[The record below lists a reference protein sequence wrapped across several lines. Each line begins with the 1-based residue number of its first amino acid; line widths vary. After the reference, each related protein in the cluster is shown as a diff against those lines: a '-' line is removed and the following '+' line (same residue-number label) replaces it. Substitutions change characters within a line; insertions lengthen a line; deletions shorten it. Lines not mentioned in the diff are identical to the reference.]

1 MRWAV
6 TLLKTSSGGEK
17 MAIHAATV
25 IRFDSRSFTHPEKTN
40 DGLTEQS
47 R

>member
-1 MRWAV
+1 MRWAH
-6 TLLKTSSGGEK
+6 SSGGEE
-17 MAIHAATV
+17 MAIHAAMV
-25 IRFDSRSFTHPEKTN
+25 IRFDGRSSTHPEKTN